1 MLKPNRK
8 SSRRDFLKKGSAVVA
23 AMGATPRALN
33 AQTMDEEHSGFRF
46 AASSPLQK
54 TQYP

>member
-33 AQTMDEEHSGFRF
+33 AQTMD
-46 AASSPLQK
+46 
-54 TQYP
+54 